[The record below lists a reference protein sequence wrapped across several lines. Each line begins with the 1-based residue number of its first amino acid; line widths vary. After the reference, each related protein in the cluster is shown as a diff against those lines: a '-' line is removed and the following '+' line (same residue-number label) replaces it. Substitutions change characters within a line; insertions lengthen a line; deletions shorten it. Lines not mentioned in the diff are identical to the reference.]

1 MLLDCYC
8 RWTQE
13 NVVAKFIFSVQLLW
27 VGIQNPTHEVASV
40 YCQVAPLSDLIIN
53 VVDTDADNWRH
64 ISPLA
69 NPVIHLWS
77 PAPSMV
83 DCNVNLHGQA
93 HAVRKKKRCT
103 GICTDPQVQCLIM
116 TFISHW
122 HKKTCGCRFIVGVV
136 VFYCLLFI
144 NMLLLCCPQLLLLY
158 ILVLV

>member
-93 HAVRKKKRCT
+93 HAVRKKRGVLVSAQTLKSSVWLWHLYH
-103 GICTDPQVQCLIM
+103 TD
-116 TFISHW
+116 T
-122 HKKTCGCRFIVGVV
+122 KTCGCRFIVGVV

-144 NMLLLCCPQLLLLY
+144 NILLLCCPQLLLLY